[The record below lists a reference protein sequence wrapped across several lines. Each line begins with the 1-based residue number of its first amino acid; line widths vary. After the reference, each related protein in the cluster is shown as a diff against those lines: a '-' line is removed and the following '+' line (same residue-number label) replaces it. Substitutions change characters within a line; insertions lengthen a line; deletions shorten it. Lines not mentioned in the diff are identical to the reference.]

1 MEWST
6 TWRTGSRPEARS
18 MRSPET
24 GEVLGD
30 ADRSGWV
37 SDEPTN
43 RTGVG

>member
-1 MEWST
+1 
-6 TWRTGSRPEARS
+6 

-37 SDEPTN
+37 GDETPD
-43 RTGVG
+43 RTGVA